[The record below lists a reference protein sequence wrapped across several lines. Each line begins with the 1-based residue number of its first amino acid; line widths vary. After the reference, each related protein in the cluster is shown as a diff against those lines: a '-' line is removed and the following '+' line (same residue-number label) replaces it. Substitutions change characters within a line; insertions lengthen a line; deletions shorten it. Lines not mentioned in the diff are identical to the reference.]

1 MGVGAAGPVVLHAA
15 LLDEHGLIKQV
26 TLERS
31 LISWADVVERG
42 ISRDQMGNVVPGV
55 LEAYDLPDL
64 AARLAPLPLTIQA
77 PVDAMGE
84 PVSQATL
91 ERSYAHCTQEYGPGG
106 KLVLRAEMTDR

>member
-1 MGVGAAGPVVLHAA
+1 
-15 LLDEHGLIKQV
+15 
-26 TLERS
+26 

-55 LEAYDLPDL
+55 LQAYDLPDL
-64 AARLAPLPLTIQA
+64 AAGLAPLPLTIQA

-91 ERSYAHCTQEYGPGG
+91 ERSYARCAQAYGPAG
-106 KLVLRAEMTDR
+106 KLELRAQASTK